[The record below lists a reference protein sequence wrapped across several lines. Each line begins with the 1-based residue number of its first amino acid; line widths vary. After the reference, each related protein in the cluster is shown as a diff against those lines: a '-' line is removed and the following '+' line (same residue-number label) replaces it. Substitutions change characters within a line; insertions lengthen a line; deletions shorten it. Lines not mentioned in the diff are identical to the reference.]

1 MSGGATLIYLMKR
14 DLKAADSP
22 ILYGLSTTEHGF
34 THLLSVYILP
44 PDYIEVSGLAKD
56 GKISPCTPTRYGLSR
71 RWRCGHLCA
80 KFIAGSLWD
89 LKENIENLGS
99 GLIIRVDTF
108 DGALNGMIQHY
119 VANQDGP
126 QVTAVWVAVDSS
138 PGQQRE
144 EVTISAIC
152 DAHGI
157 IKFDWHYD
165 VKYCMHE

>member
-1 MSGGATLIYLMKR
+1 MSSGATLIYLMKR
-14 DLKAADSP
+14 DLRATDNP

-34 THLLSVYILP
+34 THLLSAYIFP
-44 PDYIEVSGLAKD
+44 SDHIEVSGLVKD
-56 GKISPCTPTRYGLSR
+56 GNISPYLPTRYGLSR
-71 RWRCGHLCA
+71 RWRCSHLCA

-89 LKENIENLGS
+89 LKRNLENLGS
-99 GLIIRVDTF
+99 GFIILVGTF
-108 DGALNGMIQHY
+108 DAVLNGMIGHS

-126 QVTAVWVAVDSS
+126 QITAVWMIVDYS

-144 EVTISAIC
+144 EETISAIC
-152 DAHGI
+152 GAHG